1 MGIFYRWRG
10 HFPGTALDKVAPQRL
25 AASDEAVMSVRKGEH
40 GQEGNRLATNIAEPT
55 PNPNPVVVFVM
66 SLFLAAA
73 MTYDRIATTN
83 GAPARDAF
91 CAGLRPIGFR
101 LALRRAK
108 CDKDNRGNGGSA
120 WDDLAEIVTP
130 SGAFLLPKT
139 STGKEYRI
147 LATPAISNK
156 RAPGIGRL
164 TSKEIRLAGAPDSC
178 PIDAAKPDWL
188 GKESVTSR
196 FRSLRRRADGFGKR

>member
-1 MGIFYRWRG
+1 MRIFYRRRG

-66 SLFLAAA
+66 SLFVAAA
-73 MTYDRIATTN
+73 MAYDRIATTN
-83 GAPARDAF
+83 GAPARDPF

-108 CDKDNRGNGGSA
+108 CDKDNRRNGGSA
-120 WDDLAEIVTP
+120 WDDLAEIVTRAEP
-130 SGAFLLPKT
+130 SSFPNPQLEKNSESSPRQLFQ
-139 STGKEYRI
+139 
-147 LATPAISNK
+147 
-156 RAPGIGRL
+156 
-164 TSKEIRLAGAPDSC
+164 TSKRQALAG
-178 PIDAAKPDWL
+178 
-188 GKESVTSR
+188 
-196 FRSLRRRADGFGKR
+196 